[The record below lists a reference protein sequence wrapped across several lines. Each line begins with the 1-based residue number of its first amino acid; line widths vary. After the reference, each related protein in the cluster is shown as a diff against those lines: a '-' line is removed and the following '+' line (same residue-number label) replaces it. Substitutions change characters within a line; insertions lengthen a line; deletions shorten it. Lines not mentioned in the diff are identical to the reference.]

1 MNKAINSSGSYDFV
15 KLASNPTIPVEML
28 ISLASSEDIRI
39 RYLVALHPSFPSNV
53 ELPISKNE
61 IKSWSDV
68 EYLFNALE
76 ESLSG
81 DWLALLADYP
91 SEHIQLL
98 VAINPLTP
106 AAALTKLSEH
116 ESEEVRGSVASN
128 PLTPAKV
135 LAKLSTDGSEEVRR
149 SVASNP
155 LTPAKVLAKLSTD
168 GSEEVRRSVA
178 SNPLTPVKVLA
189 KLVNE
194 GGQEV
199 LEKILLNTSTPA
211 SLIQRIE
218 ARLNE
223 FKLQEQKSQLEY
235 EKVHQ
240 SKTCEACGSVRA
252 GSIDLENHK
261 RIVHQA

>member
-155 LTPAKVLAKLSTD
+155 LTP
-168 GSEEVRRSVA
+168 
-178 SNPLTPVKVLA
+178 VKVLA

>member
-1 MNKAINSSGSYDFV
+1 MMNKAINSSGSYDFV

-128 PLTPAKV
+128 PLTPAKA

-155 LTPAKVLAKLSTD
+155 LTPA
-168 GSEEVRRSVA
+168 
-178 SNPLTPVKVLA
+178 KVLA

>member
-1 MNKAINSSGSYDFV
+1 MMNKAINSSGSYDFV

-155 LTPAKVLAKLSTD
+155 LTPAKVLAKL
-168 GSEEVRRSVA
+168 
-178 SNPLTPVKVLA
+178 
-189 KLVNE
+189 VNE